1 MYINF
6 LRGLGIIGA
15 VVAAPFATATAQVYD
30 APAGDVIQAEVSQSV
45 STVVASTVA
54 AGVSS
59 AIASVASGITP
70 PPVNVQ
76 TSQGPVTRYFEGGNR
91 GKSAGA
97 REKKAGVWIL
107 GSFSNIEN
115 DNVNTAFDGDIVNVV
130 GGVDYRFTDRFIA
143 GIAVSFEQTDLDTT
157 FNLGTFDIDGIGVMP
172 YAAFVLN
179 DKFSIDASVGFTQ
192 LDFDT
197 TRTLAVGGTATGSY
211 EGDRFTSGVNLNYN
225 NAIKN
230 WRVGASVGFLYI
242 KEESDAFTE
251 VGGLAVAENTVSIGQ
266 GRASARVGY
275 NFGKIQPY
283 LAVRLENEFWAPSDA
298 IINGTLV
305 ENDTSG
311 VVVTGGLDFALSDAV
326 SGGLSVSSQQDRD
339 NLDLYTVS
347 GRIRVAF

>member
-1 MYINF
+1 MNINF

-30 APAGDVIQAEVSQSV
+30 APAGDVIQAEVSKNV
-45 STVVASTVA
+45 STVIAGTVA
-54 AGVSS
+54 AGVGG
-59 AIASVASGITP
+59 AVASVATGGITP
-70 PPVNVQ
+70 NVQ

-91 GKSAGA
+91 GKNAGA
-97 REKKAGVWIL
+97 RDKKAGVWVL
-107 GSFSNIEN
+107 GSFSDIEN
-115 DNVNTAFDGDIVNVV
+115 DNVNTAFDGDIFNVV
-130 GGVDYRFTDRFIA
+130 AGADYRFTDKIIA
-143 GIAVSFEQTDLDTT
+143 GVAVSFEQTDLDTT

-172 YAAFVLN
+172 YAAFILN
-179 DKFSIDASVGFTQ
+179 DKLSIDASVGFTQ

-197 TRTLAVGGTATGSY
+197 TRTSGGATVTGSY

-230 WRVGASVGFLYI
+230 WRIGASVGFLYI
-242 KEESDAFTE
+242 KEESDGFTE
-251 VGGLAVAENTVSIGQ
+251 SNGTVVASNEVSIGQ

-275 NFGKIQPY
+275 NFGKVQPY
-283 LAVRLENEFWAPSDA
+283 LGVRLENEFWAPSDA
-298 IINGTLV
+298 IINGQLV
-305 ENDTSG
+305 ENDTFG

-326 SGGLSVSSQQDRD
+326 SGGLSISSHQDRE